1 MPTTRLTVTNDI
13 GLHARPAAQFAKA
26 AAAFASDVRLRSGDG
41 EANAKSLLSIL
52 ALGVNSGDTIEL
64 VAEGEDA
71 EQALYDLSALLDQL

>member
-1 MPTTRLTVTNDI
+1 MPTTRLTVTNAV

-26 AAAFASDVRLRSGDG
+26 AAVFASDVRLRKGDG

-52 ALGVNSGDTIEL
+52 ALGVGSGDTIDL

-71 EQALYDLSALLDQL
+71 EQALTDLAALVDQL

>member
-1 MPTTRLTVTNDI
+1 MPTTRLTVTNDV

-26 AAAFASDVRLRSGDG
+26 AAAFASDVRLRKGDG

-52 ALGVNSGDTIEL
+52 ALGVESGDMIEL

-71 EQALYDLSALLDQL
+71 EQALTDLTALVGRL

>member
-1 MPTTRLTVTNDI
+1 MPSTRLTVTNDV

-26 AAAFASDVRLRSGDG
+26 AAAFASDVRLRKNDG

-52 ALGVNSGDTIEL
+52 ALGVGSGDTIEL

-71 EQALYDLSALLDQL
+71 EEALTDLAALVNQL

>member
-1 MPTTRLTVTNDI
+1 MPTTRLTVTNDV

-26 AAAFASDVRLRSGDG
+26 AAAFASDVRLRKGDS

-52 ALGVNSGDTIEL
+52 ALGVESGDMIEL

-71 EQALYDLSALLDQL
+71 AQALIDLTALVGRL